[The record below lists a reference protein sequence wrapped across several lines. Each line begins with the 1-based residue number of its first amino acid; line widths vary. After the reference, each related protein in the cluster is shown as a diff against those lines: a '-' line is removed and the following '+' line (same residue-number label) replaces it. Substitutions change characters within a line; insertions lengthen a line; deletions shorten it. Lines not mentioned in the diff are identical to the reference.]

1 MAKKKTKRTDPATMK
16 LPRVGVDSHAHLDME
31 AFADDL
37 DQVLERAGGAGVAR
51 TGNVFMGPRAY
62 EKGRG
67 LFQGRDEVFF
77 LLGIHPHDA
86 LECTQETLSDL
97 ESIFGS
103 DDRVRA
109 LGEIG
114 LDFYRQ
120 WSPFQAQRE
129 AFQSQ
134 LELAR
139 DLGLRVVIHSRE
151 ADEEVVAILTDLG
164 FKDRPLLWHCFGRD
178 LELARV
184 ILSMGW
190 TISISGPV
198 TYPRNFD
205 LQRAAEAI
213 PLDRMVLET
222 DCPFLAPEPWRGK
235 RNEPALSVFTAAKI
249 ATLKGLPVEEVWRAT
264 GEAAMRFFAL
274 EDTFEA
280 RSSKFEGEEKDIPK

>member
-1 MAKKKTKRTDPATMK
+1 MAGKKTKRADPTAMN

-31 AFADDL
+31 AFAGDL
-37 DQVLERAGGAGVAR
+37 DRVLERAGDAGVAS
-51 TGNVFMGPRAY
+51 TGNVFMGPQAY

-86 LECTQETLSDL
+86 VQSTQEALSDL

-120 WSPFQAQRE
+120 WSPFQSQRK

-139 DLGLRVVIHSRE
+139 DLDLRVVVHSRE
-151 ADEEVVAILTDLG
+151 ADEEVVATLTDLG
-164 FKDRPLLWHCFGRD
+164 FKDRPLLWHCFGRG
-178 LELARV
+178 LELARI

-190 TISISGPV
+190 TISIPGPV
-198 TYPRNFD
+198 TYPRNLE
-205 LQRAAEAI
+205 LQQAAEAI

-235 RNEPALSVFTAAKI
+235 RNEPAMTVFTAGKI
-249 ATLKGLPVEEVWRAT
+249 AKLKGLPIQEVWQAT
-264 GEAAMRFFAL
+264 GKTARRFFGL
-274 EDTFEA
+274 EELK
-280 RSSKFEGEEKDIPK
+280 S